1 MTNLLKSYAECVKS
15 GDAGGIAVL
24 FTEDAQ
30 FNDEAPVKIG
40 MQSIILQ
47 GRKNIEAFFRNAFQG
62 GGLDV
67 SNVAINGSAIRY
79 DLKFGDRIL
88 LCLAVAE
95 VKNNLIQ
102 KYKVIAM

>member
-15 GDAGGIAVL
+15 GDAVGLAAL
-24 FTEDAQ
+24 FAEDAQ

-40 MQSIILQ
+40 MQPINIQ
-47 GRKNIEAFFRNAFQG
+47 GRKNMEAFFRNAFQG

-79 DLKFGDRIL
+79 DLKFGEQIL
-88 LCLAVAE
+88 LCLGVAE

-102 KYKVIAM
+102 KYRVIGI